1 MSDTGTSAGTKA
13 GGEAAAGEDAPARR
27 LTQAERRDRSERE
40 LLGAAVRVVAGQGV
54 SAATF
59 DAIGREAGFS
69 RGLVT
74 QRFGSK
80 EGLIRALITH
90 LHEWQG
96 EALDE
101 AKVSDMDG
109 LTALCAFVHLHC
121 ESLRGAE
128 EADTYFM
135 LLAAAVADRL
145 ETRGAFRDSHEIERA
160 LIRNFIERGQQ
171 SGHVRGDVNADAEAL
186 LTGCSL
192 LGMRMQ
198 ALVDPEFDAGPVR
211 DGLIASLKARLAAR
225 PLEEGQ
231 TT

>member
-1 MSDTGTSAGTKA
+1 MSDTGPATDTKS
-13 GGEAAAGEDAPARR
+13 EAPAPR

-40 LLGAAVRVVAGQGV
+40 LIGAAIRVVAGQGV

-80 EGLIRALITH
+80 EGLIGALIAH
-90 LHEWQG
+90 LHEWQ
-96 EALDE
+96 ADSLDD
-101 AKVSDMDG
+101 AQVSEMDG
-109 LTALCAFVHLHC
+109 LTALCAFVRLHC
-121 ESLRGAE
+121 ETLRSSA

-145 ETRGAFRDSHEIERA
+145 ETREAFRGSHEVERV
-160 LIRNFIERGQQ
+160 LIRSFIERGQA
-171 SGHVRGDVNADAEAL
+171 SGDIRKDADADAEAL
-186 LTGCSL
+186 LAGCSL

-198 ALVDPEFDAGPVR
+198 ALIDPDFDAAPVQ
-211 DGLIASLKARLAAR
+211 DALIASLRARLGLPGGNGR
-225 PLEEGQ
+225 SRK
-231 TT
+231 

>member
-1 MSDTGTSAGTKA
+1 MSDTGSNTGTGPVPAGQ
-13 GGEAAAGEDAPARR
+13 R

-40 LLGAAVRVVAGQGV
+40 LLGAAIRVVAGQGV

-80 EGLIRALITH
+80 EGMIRALITH
-90 LHEWQG
+90 LHEWQA
-96 EALDE
+96 ESLDE
-101 AKVSDMDG
+101 AHVAEMNG
-109 LTALCAFVHLHC
+109 LNALCAFVQLHC
-121 ESLRGAE
+121 ETLRSSA

-145 ETRGAFRDSHEIERA
+145 ETRGAFSESHEVERV
-160 LIRNFIERGQQ
+160 LIRGFIERGQA
-171 SGHVRGDVNADAEAL
+171 SGDIRTDIDADAEAL
-186 LTGCSL
+186 LAGCSL

-198 ALVDPEFDAGPVR
+198 ALIDPAFDEGPVR
-211 DGLIASLKARLAAR
+211 EALVASLRARLGPTGGNGR
-225 PLEEGQ
+225 K
-231 TT
+231 T

>member
-1 MSDTGTSAGTKA
+1 MSDTGQNTSTDKA
-13 GGEAAAGEDAPARR
+13 TDAETPAAR

-40 LLGAAVRVVAGQGV
+40 LLGAAIRVVAGQGV

-80 EGLIRALITH
+80 DGLIRTLITH
-90 LHEWQG
+90 LHEWQ
-96 EALDE
+96 ADSLDD
-101 AKVSDMDG
+101 AQVSDMDG
-109 LTALCAFVHLHC
+109 LTALCAFVQLHC
-121 ESLRGAE
+121 DTMHSSA

-145 ETRGAFRDSHEIERA
+145 ETREAFRESHEIERV
-160 LIRNFIERGQQ
+160 LIRGFIERGQAR
-171 SGHVRGDVNADAEAL
+171 GHIRAGIDADAEAL
-186 LTGCSL
+186 LAGCAL

-198 ALVDPEFDAGPVR
+198 ALTDPAFDAAPVR
-211 DGLIASLKARLAAR
+211 DTLIASLKARLGM
-225 PLEEGQ
+225 PQGEEKKPQ
-231 TT
+231 

>member
-1 MSDTGTSAGTKA
+1 MSDTGSNTGT
-13 GGEAAAGEDAPARR
+13 DPRAPGAR

-40 LLGAAVRVVAGQGV
+40 LLGAAIRVVAGQGV

-59 DAIGREAGFS
+59 DAIGREANFS

-90 LHEWQG
+90 LHEWQ
-96 EALDE
+96 ADMLDD
-101 AKVSDMDG
+101 AQVSEMDG
-109 LTALCAFVHLHC
+109 LTALCAFVALHC
-121 ESLRGAE
+121 ETMRSSA

-145 ETRGAFRDSHEIERA
+145 ETREAFGESHEIERV
-160 LIRNFIERGQQ
+160 LIRGFIERGQAK
-171 SGHVRGDVNADAEAL
+171 GHIRKDVDADAEAL
-186 LTGCSL
+186 LAGCAL

-198 ALVDPEFDAGPVR
+198 ALIDPEFDAGPVR
-211 DGLIASLKARLAAR
+211 DTLIASLKARLGT
-225 PLEEGQ
+225 PSGEEKKRQ
-231 TT
+231 

>member
-1 MSDTGTSAGTKA
+1 MSDTGSNTGTDP
-13 GGEAAAGEDAPARR
+13 AAPLAR

-40 LLGAAVRVVAGQGV
+40 LLGAAIRVVAGQGV

-90 LHEWQG
+90 LHEWQADG
-96 EALDE
+96 LDD
-101 AKVSDMDG
+101 AQVSEMDG
-109 LTALCAFVHLHC
+109 LTALCAFVQLHC
-121 ESLRGAE
+121 ETMRSSA

-145 ETRGAFRDSHEIERA
+145 ETREAFGESHEIERV
-160 LIRNFIERGQQ
+160 LIRGFIERGQAK
-171 SGHVRGDVNADAEAL
+171 GHVRKGVDADAEAL
-186 LTGCSL
+186 LAGCAL

-198 ALVDPEFDAGPVR
+198 ALIDPEFDAAPVR
-211 DGLIASLKARLAAR
+211 DTLIASLRARLGTPSGEKEKR
-225 PLEEGQ
+225 Q
-231 TT
+231 

>member
-1 MSDTGTSAGTKA
+1 MSDTATK
-13 GGEAAAGEDAPARR
+13 APARQKR

-40 LLGAAVRVVAGQGV
+40 LLGAAIRIVAAQGV

-80 EGLIRALITH
+80 EGLIRALIAH

-96 EALDE
+96 EVLDD
-101 AKVSDMDG
+101 AQISGMDG

-121 ESLRGAE
+121 ESMRTST
-128 EADTYFM
+128 EADAYFM

-145 ETRGAFRDSHEIERA
+145 ETRAAFSESHEIERA
-160 LIRNFIERGQQ
+160 LLRSFIERGQA
-171 SGHVRGDVNADAEAL
+171 SGHIRKDADADAEGL
-186 LTGCSL
+186 LTGCAL

-198 ALVDPEFDAGPVR
+198 ALIDMNFDAAPVR
-211 DGLIASLKARLAAR
+211 DELIASLKARLAATGA
-225 PLEEGQ
+225 EEAGR
-231 TT
+231 